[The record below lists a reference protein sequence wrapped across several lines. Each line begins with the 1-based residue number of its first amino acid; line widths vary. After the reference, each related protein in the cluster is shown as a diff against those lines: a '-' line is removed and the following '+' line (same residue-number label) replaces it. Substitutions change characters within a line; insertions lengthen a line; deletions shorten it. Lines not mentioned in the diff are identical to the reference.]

1 MAAIN
6 AGKVIT
12 SGLAAGLVLNV
23 IDFASNMYIIGSRMK
38 LELDTVN
45 PSLWASLND
54 PGNIAYFVAIDFALG
69 VMIVWL
75 YAAIRPR
82 FGAGPATAI
91 KAGLFVWIVASLMW
105 SFFYFMGLTAFS
117 SFVLT
122 GVISLVNFVGAAWVG
137 GWLYAEPDSTA

>member
-1 MAAIN
+1 MAAVN
-6 AGKVIT
+6 TGKVIT
-12 SGLAAGLVLNV
+12 SGLAAGLLLNV
-23 IDFASNMYIIGSRMK
+23 IDFVSNMYIIGDRTK

-69 VMIVWL
+69 ILIVWL

-91 KAGLFVWIVASLMW
+91 KAGLFTWLIATLMW

-117 SFVLT
+117 SLMLT
-122 GVISLVNFVGAAWVG
+122 GVISLVNFVASAWVG
-137 GWLYAEPDSTA
+137 GWLYSEPDRAA